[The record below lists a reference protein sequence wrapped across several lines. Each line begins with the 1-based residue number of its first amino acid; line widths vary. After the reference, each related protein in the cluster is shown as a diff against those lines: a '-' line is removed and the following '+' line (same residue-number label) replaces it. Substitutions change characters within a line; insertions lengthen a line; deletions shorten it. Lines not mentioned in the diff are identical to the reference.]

1 MPRFADC
8 VGADG
13 LSMLGDSRWNEPK
26 EKGNAE
32 RDAMEERRGG
42 DSLVVDVTTGSTGP
56 TLPFG
61 GTLSEEVSACGAAIL
76 LW

>member
-1 MPRFADC
+1 MLRLADC

-13 LSMLGDSRWNEPK
+13 LSTLGERRWKEPN
-26 EKGNAE
+26 EKGNAD

-76 LW
+76 VW